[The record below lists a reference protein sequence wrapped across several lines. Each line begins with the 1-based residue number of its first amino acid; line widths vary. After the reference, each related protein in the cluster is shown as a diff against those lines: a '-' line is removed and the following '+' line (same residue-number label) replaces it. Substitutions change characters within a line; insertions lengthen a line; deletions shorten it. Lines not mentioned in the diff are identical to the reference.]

1 MSKTKAFFVKY
12 KVFLTGLAGAIALSL
27 NQLLS
32 SGNNSSDLRVYLY
45 AAVMAILSY
54 IATQWRGQGMSIL
67 GVIGTLSGVFVNMQ
81 NSGTFTWT
89 QFCLYGIVA
98 LLAIVSPAP
107 KPLSYE
113 HSPAIVDAKTIPSP
127 TVKDDSK
134 LPIGG
139 QTIKPNKN

>member
-1 MSKTKAFFVKY
+1 MTNFNSFLVKY
-12 KVFLTGLAGAIALSL
+12 KVFLTGLAGAVALAV

-32 SGNNSSDLRVYLY
+32 VSGHSDDLKIYLY
-45 AAVMAILSY
+45 AGLMAVLSY
-54 IATQWRGQGMSIL
+54 LSTQWRGQGMTIT
-67 GVIGTLSGVFVNMQ
+67 GIIGTLSYVFVNMH

-89 QFCLYGIVA
+89 EFMLSGFVA
-98 LLAIVSPAP
+98 LLSIVAPPP

-113 HSPAIVDAKTIPSP
+113 HSPTIVDAKTIPSP

-139 QTIKPNKN
+139 ETIKP